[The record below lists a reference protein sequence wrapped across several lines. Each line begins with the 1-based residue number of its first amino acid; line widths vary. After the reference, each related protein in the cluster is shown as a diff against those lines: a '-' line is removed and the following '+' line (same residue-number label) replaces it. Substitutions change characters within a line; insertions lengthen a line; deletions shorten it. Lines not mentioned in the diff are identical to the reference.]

1 MKKSKIRIYID
12 KELSSNLL
20 IYLKK
25 NQHHYLKNVMRT
37 KINDT
42 IKVFDGR
49 TGEWLTKIISINR
62 DSTVLKVMEKI
73 KKFDNILDIW
83 LIFSPI
89 KSHRMNIAIQK
100 ATELGI
106 SRAIPCLTEFSNV
119 NSINI
124 I

>member
-73 KKFDNILDIW
+73 KNFVNILDIW

-106 SRAIPCLTEFSNV
+106 SKIIPVGIRYRQPGNI
-119 NSINI
+119 SI
-124 I
+124 